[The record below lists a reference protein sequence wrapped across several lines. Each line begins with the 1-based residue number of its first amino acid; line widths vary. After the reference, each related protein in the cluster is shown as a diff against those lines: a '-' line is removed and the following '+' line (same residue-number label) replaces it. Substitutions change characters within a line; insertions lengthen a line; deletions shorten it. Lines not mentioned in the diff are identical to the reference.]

1 VERLQLEA
9 EGIRLV
15 AEVYLP
21 EGQGPHPALCICH
34 GVPAKRVPDATD
46 RGYPVLATSK
56 SWAGRATWEQL

>member
-1 VERLQLEA
+1 MERFDLEV

-46 RGYPVLATSK
+46 RGYPVL
-56 SWAGRATWEQL
+56 